1 MKKIYHNLALA
12 LLMTLS
18 AAAAVS
24 CGDDRSY
31 AKLLNT
37 ENANVNRFLADQHVI
52 NEVPADS
59 VFEWG
64 ADAPYYRLD
73 EDGMLYMQVIDPGT
87 PDNMVKQDE
96 QIYFRFTRYNIAS
109 YDDGEFS
116 VSEGND
122 DVLNGNLSFRY
133 NNYRVSSSYDFGPGI
148 QKPLSYL
155 PVDCVVNIVIK
166 SQWGMPGEMSYVTPY
181 LYNIRYFR
189 PKI

>member
-87 PDNMVKQDE
+87 PGNMVKQDE

-122 DVLNGNLSFRY
+122 DVLNGNPSFRY

>member
-1 MKKIYHNLALA
+1 MKKILHNLALA
-12 LLMTLS
+12 LLLTAS
-18 AAAAVS
+18 AAAVSS

-59 VFEWG
+59 VFEYG
-64 ADAPYYRLD
+64 TDAPYYRLD

-87 PDNMVKQDE
+87 PGNRVKDDE

-109 YDDGEFS
+109 YDNGEFS

-133 NNYRVSSSYDFGPGI
+133 NNYQIASSYDFGPGI

>member
-1 MKKIYHNLALA
+1 MKKILHNLALA
-12 LLMTLS
+12 LLLTAS
-18 AAAAVS
+18 AAAVGS

-37 ENANVNRFLADQHVI
+37 ENADVNRFLADQHGI

-59 VFEWG
+59 VFESG
-64 ADAPYYRLD
+64 PGAPYYRLD

-87 PDNMVKQDE
+87 PGNRVKDDE

-109 YDDGEFS
+109 YDNGEFS

-133 NNYRVSSSYDFGPGI
+133 NNYQIASSYDFGPGI

>member
-87 PDNMVKQDE
+87 PGNMVKQDE

>member
-1 MKKIYHNLALA
+1 MKKVFHNLALA
-12 LLMTLS
+12 LLLIAS
-18 AAAAVS
+18 AAAVAS

-59 VFEWG
+59 VFEYG
-64 ADAPYYRLD
+64 TDAPYYRLD

-87 PDNMVKQDE
+87 PGNRVKDDE

-109 YDDGEFS
+109 YDNGEFS

-133 NNYRVSSSYDFGPGI
+133 NNYQIASSYDFGPGI

>member
-18 AAAAVS
+18 AAAAIS

-87 PDNMVKQDE
+87 PGNMVKQDE

>member
-1 MKKIYHNLALA
+1 MKKILHNLALA
-12 LLMTLS
+12 LLLTAS
-18 AAAAVS
+18 AAAVGS

-31 AKLLNT
+31 AKRLNT
-37 ENANVNRFLADQHVI
+37 ENADVNRFLADQHVI

-59 VFEWG
+59 VFESG
-64 ADAPYYRLD
+64 PGAPYYRLD

-87 PDNMVKQDE
+87 PGNRVKDDE

-109 YDDGEFS
+109 YDNGEFS

-133 NNYRVSSSYDFGPGI
+133 NNYQIASSYDFGPGI